1 MNVKSASQS
10 AGRSSPVLALAPR
23 YYTGADIFLQ
33 EKEKIFFRTWQFA
46 GHVSQVGNPGDYFTF
61 HICDQSLFVMR
72 GMDSQLRA
80 FYNVCKHRAHELLTD
95 QGNTSRIVC
104 PYHAWTYETNG
115 RLQRARNSEN
125 VPGFDPSTICL
136 SDVRLEVFCGYIFVN
151 LDPGAKRMGELFPG
165 VEAEIREFVPAIDD
179 LKLAHAYSAEEKANW
194 KIAVENYNEC
204 YHCRVVH
211 KAFTSD
217 VVAGESFDVVPDG
230 YCLRHTARAA
240 QKSAYGYGQEQ
251 VDLAQDYKS
260 WFLWPTFSIQVY
272 PGSIVNTYRWWTND
286 VTSSMIHRQ
295 WWLPNGEVTE
305 EQMKVIELDRT
316 QTFAEDLSIIK
327 SVQCGLA
334 SRGYN
339 SGPLMIDPAGG
350 VNNELSVSALH
361 NLVVE
366 ALEEE

>member
-1 MNVKSASQS
+1 MNVKSVSRS
-10 AGRSSPVLALAPR
+10 IDRSSPVLALAPC
-23 YYTGADIFLQ
+23 YYTDANIFLQ

-46 GHVSQVGNPGDYFTF
+46 GHVAQAANPGDYFTF
-61 HICDQSLFVMR
+61 RICDQNLFVMR
-72 GMDSQLRA
+72 GMDSHLRA

-104 PYHAWTYETNG
+104 PYHAWTYETDG
-115 RLQRARNSEN
+115 RLQRARNSET

-151 LDPGAKRMGELFPG
+151 LDPDAKPMSELFPG
-165 VEAEIREFVPAIDD
+165 VEAEIQDFVPAIDD
-179 LKLAHAYSAEEKANW
+179 VKLAHAYSAEEKGNW

-211 KAFTSD
+211 KAFTSG
-217 VVAGESFDVVPDG
+217 VVAGESFNVVPDG

-240 QKSAYGYGQEQ
+240 QKPAYGYDQEQ
-251 VDLAQDYKS
+251 DDHAQDYKS
-260 WFLWPTFSIQVY
+260 WFLWLTFSIQIY
-272 PGSIVNTYRWWTND
+272 PGNIVNTYRWWTND
-286 VTSSMIHRQ
+286 VASSVIYRE

-305 EQMKVIELDRT
+305 GQMKVIELDRT

-334 SRGYN
+334 SRGYS
-339 SGPLMIDPAGG
+339 SGPLIIDPAGG
-350 VNNELSVSALH
+350 TNNELSVSTLH
-361 NLVVE
+361 KLVVE
-366 ALEEE
+366 ALEQE

>member
-1 MNVKSASQS
+1 V
-10 AGRSSPVLALAPR
+10 VLALAPH
-23 YYTGADIFLQ
+23 YYTDADIFRQ

-46 GHVSQVGNPGDYFTF
+46 GHLSQVANPGDYFTF
-61 HICDQSLFVMR
+61 RICDQNLFVIR
-72 GMDSQLRA
+72 SIDGELRA

-95 QGNTSRIVC
+95 RGNTRRIVC

-136 SDVRLEVFCGYIFVN
+136 SDVRLEVFCSYIFVN
-151 LDPGAKRMGELFPG
+151 VDPDARPMRELFPG
-165 VEAEIREFVPAIDD
+165 IEAEIREFVPKIDD

-211 KAFTSD
+211 KAFSSG
-217 VVAGESFDVVPDG
+217 VVDAESFNVVPDG

-240 QKSAYGYGQEQ
+240 KTSAYGYDQQQGDH
-251 VDLAQDYKS
+251 VQDYKS
-260 WFLWPTFSIQVY
+260 WYLWPTFSIQVY
-272 PGSIVNTYRWWTND
+272 PGSVVNTYRWWTDD
-286 VTSSMIHRQ
+286 VAGSVIHRE

-316 QTFAEDLSIIK
+316 QTFAEDLSIIS
-327 SVQCGLA
+327 SVQRGLA
-334 SRGYN
+334 SRGYR
-339 SGPLMIDPAGG
+339 SGPLIIDPAGG
-350 VNNELSVSALH
+350 VNSELSVAALH
-361 NLVVE
+361 KLVIE
-366 ALEEE
+366 ALEQE